1 MVSLSYIPRNHPE
14 KSFNRN
20 LLLRFLLQNLRCYG
34 LLEKAEEIRVKYF
47 WILVVLFLI
56 SGYHAWS
63 NGSISRPPGVLVAEE
78 PQQGAI
84 VDLPEIR
91 RQDLFLKLLASFE
104 LKSRVIRTKRYYFG
118 RAADLAPVDVV
129 LAWGSM
135 SDQNNLGYF
144 KFSQSDRF
152 YFWSAKTLPVP
163 REVVESHTAN
173 MHMIPGNANVEKLLK
188 ALRPGHII
196 HLRGYL
202 VEAHAPDGWR
212 WRSSLSRTDTGPGAC
227 ELVLVQS
234 LEAH

>member
-1 MVSLSYIPRNHPE
+1 M
-14 KSFNRN
+14 
-20 LLLRFLLQNLRCYG
+20 
-34 LLEKAEEIRVKYF
+34 KYF
-47 WILVVLFLI
+47 WILIILFLI
-56 SGYHAWS
+56 TGYHAWADR
-63 NGSISRPPGVLVAEE
+63 SISRPPGVLVVEE
-78 PQQGAI
+78 PQQNAI

-91 RQDLFLKLLASFE
+91 KKEVSLKPLASFDIRA
-104 LKSRVIRTKRYYFG
+104 RVILAKRYYFG
-118 RAADLAPVDVV
+118 RAADLAPVDLA

-173 MHMIPGNANVEKLLK
+173 MHMIPGNAKIEKLLK
-188 ALRPGHII
+188 DLRPGHII

-212 WRSSLSRTDTGPGAC
+212 WRSSLSRTDTGRGAC
-227 ELVLVQS
+227 ELVLVES
-234 LEAH
+234 LEAY